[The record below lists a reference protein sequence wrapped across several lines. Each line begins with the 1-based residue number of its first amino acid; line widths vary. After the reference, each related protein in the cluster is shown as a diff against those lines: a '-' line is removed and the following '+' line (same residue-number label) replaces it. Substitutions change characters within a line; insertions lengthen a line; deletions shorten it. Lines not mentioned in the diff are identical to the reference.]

1 MELAADGP
9 AAVAAGPCT
18 PPQPRPP
25 LDGVHCADFDGSG
38 FRLLIGR
45 AVVVP
50 AAVPAV
56 VRATVPTVVPAA
68 AEAPAAT
75 GATGAASRA
84 EVLIGVTGDA
94 DDLSSPAPAG
104 AAGRSQPLFGLRT
117 INGVLALS
125 RSESEREAAAVVPE
139 PELPSDV
146 LHPAAINPEP
156 PLPPPSIAP
165 KLAAMNTIRNEAVA
179 TAAAAHVRRLAAM
192 RFAEAH
198 RNKVRR
204 SVV

>member
-1 MELAADGP
+1 
-9 AAVAAGPCT
+9 
-18 PPQPRPP
+18 
-25 LDGVHCADFDGSG
+25 
-38 FRLLIGR
+38 
-45 AVVVP
+45 VVP
-50 AAVPAV
+50 AVGPVVGPA
-56 VRATVPTVVPAA
+56 P
-68 AEAPAAT
+68 AEAPAEAT
-75 GATGAASRA
+75 AATAATAATEA
-84 EVLIGVTGDA
+84 EVLMGVTDDDH

-104 AAGRSQPLFGLRT
+104 AAGPSQPLFGLRT

>member
-1 MELAADGP
+1 M
-9 AAVAAGPCT
+9 
-18 PPQPRPP
+18 
-25 LDGVHCADFDGSG
+25 HCADFDGSG
-38 FRLLIGR
+38 FQLLIGR
-45 AVVVP
+45 VVVVP

-56 VRATVPTVVPAA
+56 VRATVPTVVPVA

-75 GATGAASRA
+75 GATAATGA
-84 EVLIGVTGDA
+84 EVLIGVTDDD

-139 PELPSDV
+139 PELPPDV
-146 LHPAAINPEP
+146 LQPAAINPEP
-156 PLPPPSIAP
+156 PPPPPSIAP
-165 KLAAMNTIRNEAVA
+165 KLAAMNTIRNEAMA

>member
-1 MELAADGP
+1 M
-9 AAVAAGPCT
+9 
-18 PPQPRPP
+18 
-25 LDGVHCADFDGSG
+25 
-38 FRLLIGR
+38 
-45 AVVVP
+45 VVP

-75 GATGAASRA
+75 GAKGATGA
-84 EVLIGVTGDA
+84 EVLIGVTDD

-139 PELPSDV
+139 PELPPDV
-146 LHPAAINPEP
+146 LQPAAINPEP
-156 PLPPPSIAP
+156 PPPPPSIAP
-165 KLAAMNTIRNEAVA
+165 KLAAMNTIRNEAMA